1 MNAAYTQVAEY
12 AGWLDLTDCG
22 VMRLFGADRLR
33 FLQGQTT
40 NDLRDLREGQGVYTA
55 FCTPTG
61 QLLSNGYVLEAEDGF
76 LLVLPAETW
85 GEISARLSE
94 AIILDD
100 VVLMPLQEGMGLLSV
115 QGGAADEVLEE
126 VGLDAPPHEP
136 LSHHTRLWQ
145 KAEIRLVRNDRTG
158 FGGVDLL
165 VPYAVMEELQ
175 TALVATACLPIDD
188 ALATVLRY
196 EAGIPQAGVDWGERT
211 LAAEMGEPFIRR
223 HISYTKGCYVGQEVL
238 MRIHARG
245 HTNRSWVPL
254 QVQGEILP
262 PRGTPLAA
270 PDRADVGWITGAVH
284 SPALGGAILAW
295 GFVRNEYTAPDT
307 RLQVATEPHATVLRG
322 DRAAQRAAPC
332 EVEQARPYEVQSLP
346 YAERVGEDTLGLHP
360 IYRVA
365 GGVRGS
371 GVRADCK
378 RDAPPTLRS
387 QSPALHGT
395 HPSEPVPR
403 SGEAARYGVRAQ
415 REARPEKGDRGAH
428 AALGR
433 D

>member
-1 MNAAYTQVAEY
+1 MNATYTQVAEY

-100 VVLMPLQEGMGLLSV
+100 VVLMPLQEGVGLLSV
-115 QGGAADEVLEE
+115 QGSAADEVLEE
-126 VGLDAPPHEP
+126 IGLDAPPHEP
-136 LSHHTRLWQ
+136 LAHYVRLWQ

-196 EAGIPQAGVDWGERT
+196 EAGIPQAGVDWSERT
-211 LAAEMGEPFIRR
+211 LAAEMGAPFVSR

-238 MRIHARG
+238 MRIYARG
-245 HTNRSWVPL
+245 HTNRTWVPMR
-254 QVQGEILP
+254 VAGAVLP
-262 PRGTPLAA
+262 PRGARLSA

-295 GFVRNEYTAPDT
+295 GFVRNEYTALDT
-307 RLQVATEPHATVLRG
+307 RLQVATEPPIEAVVLPS
-322 DRAAQRAAPC
+322 AP
-332 EVEQARPYEVQSLP
+332 RP
-346 YAERVGEDTLGLHP
+346 A
-360 IYRVA
+360 
-365 GGVRGS
+365 
-371 GVRADCK
+371 K
-378 RDAPPTLRS
+378 
-387 QSPALHGT
+387 
-395 HPSEPVPR
+395 
-403 SGEAARYGVRAQ
+403 
-415 REARPEKGDRGAH
+415 
-428 AALGR
+428 
-433 D
+433 

>member
-1 MNAAYTQVAEY
+1 MNATYTQVAEY

-100 VVLMPLQEGMGLLSV
+100 VVLMPLQEGVGLLSV
-115 QGGAADEVLEE
+115 QGSAADEVLEE
-126 VGLDAPPHEP
+126 IGLDAPPREP
-136 LSHHTRLWQ
+136 LAHHVRLWQ

-223 HISYTKGCYVGQEVL
+223 HISYSKGLLCRAGGADAHPRTRAHQPQL
-238 MRIHARG
+238 GSAAGARRDIAPARDAPCR
-245 HTNRSWVPL
+245 TR
-254 QVQGEILP
+254 
-262 PRGTPLAA
+262 PRGCRLDHRRGAFACVGRRNSGMGLRAQRVHCARHAPASRNRAA
-270 PDRADVGWITGAVH
+270 HRSG
-284 SPALGGAILAW
+284 
-295 GFVRNEYTAPDT
+295 
-307 RLQVATEPHATVLRG
+307 
-322 DRAAQRAAPC
+322 RAAQRAAPS
-332 EVEQARPYEVQSLP
+332 E
-346 YAERVGEDTLGLHP
+346 
-360 IYRVA
+360 
-365 GGVRGS
+365 GVRCIFQLPAILVMRLWCVSIAPFGS
-371 GVRADCK
+371 
-378 RDAPPTLRS
+378 
-387 QSPALHGT
+387 
-395 HPSEPVPR
+395 PV
-403 SGEAARYGVRAQ
+403 V
-415 REARPEKGDRGAH
+415 PEV
-428 AALGR
+428 
-433 D
+433 

>member
-1 MNAAYTQVAEY
+1 MNATYTQVAEY

-61 QLLSNGYVLEAEDGF
+61 QLLSDGYVLEAEDGF

-100 VVLMPLQEGMGLLSV
+100 VVLMPLQEGVGLLSV
-115 QGGAADEVLEE
+115 QGSAADEVLEE
-126 VGLDAPPHEP
+126 IGLDAPPHEP
-136 LSHHTRLWQ
+136 LAHHVRLWQ

-284 SPALGGAILAW
+284 SPALEGAILGVGLRAQR
-295 GFVRNEYTAPDT
+295 VYCARHAPASRNRA
-307 RLQVATEPHATVLRG
+307 ACRG

-332 EVEQARPYEVQSLP
+332 EVEQARPYGVQSLP
-346 YAERVGEDTLGLHP
+346 YAERVGEDTLGLHSVH
-360 IYRVA
+360 RVA

-395 HPSEPVPR
+395 HPPEPVPR

-428 AALGR
+428 AAVGH